1 MLDERDRNNDWRSNA
16 LVGDGTALAVSDSTV
31 AVSVGE
37 DINNSVVASKL
48 VQTSQE
54 STFS

>member
-1 MLDERDRNNDWRSNA
+1 MLDEIDRNNDWRSNA